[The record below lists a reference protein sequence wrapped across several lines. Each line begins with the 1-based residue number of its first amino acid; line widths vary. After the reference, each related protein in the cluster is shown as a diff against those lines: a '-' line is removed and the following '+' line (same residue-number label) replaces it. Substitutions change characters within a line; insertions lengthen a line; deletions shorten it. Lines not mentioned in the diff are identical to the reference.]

1 MGYISFRE
9 GTNCIG
15 NLFLGFWG
23 VKVME
28 IQDGPFHKDNRIKVF
43 QLTIHFWGGGELL
56 VFQGSFQSKLQIF
69 HFRP

>member
-43 QLTIHFWGGGELL
+43 QLTIHF
-56 VFQGSFQSKLQIF
+56 
-69 HFRP
+69 